1 MSLSH
6 FFSITQTWRIAIS
19 WLDTPG
25 RILSSTWYHQWLQ
38 LVTPMRQN
46 AQKRSRKFCR
56 SKEDKNGETH
66 PKSSKKG
73 ETGCV
78 LGAGGDENGCEQV
91 RTDRKDRKA
100 RRNSWDGLV
109 SAAASVGP
117 GRSSPGCRPPRHAPQ
132 AGLRAH
138 LAAKSYRTLTKKSGI
153 AEAIPD
159 FLAGAEGLEPSARGF
174 GVDVGK
180 RTGGTGE
187 GQCCPVLPNKS
198 QKSGAGL
205 VLQGIF
211 KVRVL
216 PKDGVR
222 IIKAHFN

>member
-66 PKSSKKG
+66 PIQPEKG

-78 LGAGGDENGCEQV
+78 LGAGGRCSGCGRMGKPEIRTKMHQIAMQHMKKEN
-91 RTDRKDRKA
+91 
-100 RRNSWDGLV
+100 RRNPSVFAGFVAGAEGLV
-109 SAAASVGP
+109 SAAASVGA
-117 GRSSPGCRPPRHAPQ
+117 GRSPQATSAPRHAPQ

-138 LAAKSYRTLTKKSGI
+138 LVANSYRTLTKKSGI
-153 AEAIPD
+153 AEAMPD
-159 FLAGAEGLEPSARGF
+159 FFGRGR
-174 GVDVGK
+174 
-180 RTGGTGE
+180 RT
-187 GQCCPVLPNKS
+187 
-198 QKSGAGL
+198 
-205 VLQGIF
+205 
-211 KVRVL
+211 
-216 PKDGVR
+216 
-222 IIKAHFN
+222 